1 MQLFHN
7 YHNHKIY
14 KMLHSD
20 FGMFDFSIWIHVF
33 ARSLVAVFI
42 PIFLL
47 QMGFMI
53 EEVLLYYIILHL
65 TNIPLNFWAG
75 WLTRKIGARK
85 VIITGV
91 VFLIL
96 FFLSLYNLEVGNW
109 WLLTMM
115 ALFASLYDAHYWV
128 AHIFFFMKCSDKD
141 DNVSGDASVLSIVKQ
156 VAGILAPFF
165 GALVLIFFT
174 QKVLL
179 GISILILCLSFWPLF
194 KIKDIDDKPKGKG
207 KTIKEFFNSWE
218 SSKEYLFLALYSIHS
233 SVESTLWP
241 IFIFMLFE
249 SLESVAALPI
259 IISFS
264 TIIFTYFTSH
274 IDKKNRNTMI
284 ALGAVLISITW
295 MLRMY
300 VDNSIFYYFSVFMVA
315 FFTILVTLPLDSQMF
330 EQGEKKDA
338 LDTSMFRNAVSM
350 SARVILLIA
359 LLLLVKVF
367 EIGFISAAVSMFILM
382 AINLLFRVKGVAALK
397 KSI

>member
-1 MQLFHN
+1 MQLFNN
-7 YHNHKIY
+7 YHHHKIY

-20 FGMFDFSIWIHVF
+20 FWLFDLSIWIHVF

-47 QMGFMI
+47 QMGFLI

-65 TNIPLNFWAG
+65 TNVPLNFWAG
-75 WLTRKIGARK
+75 WLTRRIGARK
-85 VIITGV
+85 VIIVGV

-96 FFLSLYNLEVGNW
+96 FFASLYNLEVGNW
-109 WLLTMM
+109 WLLAMM
-115 ALFASLYDAHYWV
+115 AVFASLYDAHYWV

-141 DNVSGDASVLSIVKQ
+141 DNVSKDASALSIVKQ
-156 VAGILAPFF
+156 FAGILAPFF

-174 QKVLL
+174 QKTLL

-207 KTIKEFFNSWE
+207 KTIKEFFSDWKT
-218 SSKEYLFLALYSIHS
+218 SKEYLFLALYSIHS

-259 IISFS
+259 IISLS
-264 TIIFTYFTSH
+264 TIIFTYLTSH

-284 ALGAVLISITW
+284 ALGAVLIAITW
-295 MLRMY
+295 IFRMY
-300 VDNSIFYYFSVFMVA
+300 VDNTIFYYFSVFLVA
-315 FFTILVTLPLDSQMF
+315 FFTILITLPLDSQMF
-330 EQGEKKDA
+330 ENGEKKDA
-338 LDTSMFRNAVSM
+338 LDTSMYRNTISM
-350 SARVILLIA
+350 SARVILLIV
-359 LLLLVKVF
+359 LFVMVKVF
-367 EIGFISAAVSMFILM
+367 EVGFIAAAVSMFVLM
-382 AINLLFRVKGVAALK
+382 IVNLLFRVKGVSALK

>member
-7 YHNHKIY
+7 YHHHKLY

-33 ARSLVAVFI
+33 ARSLVAIFI

-47 QMGFMI
+47 QMGFLI

-85 VIITGV
+85 VIIIGV

-96 FFLSLYNLEVGNW
+96 FFGTLYNLTMGNW
-109 WLLTMM
+109 WLLALM
-115 ALFASLYDAHYWV
+115 AVFASLYDAHYWV
-128 AHIFFFMKCSDKD
+128 AHIFFFMKCSKKD
-141 DNVSGDASVLSIVKQ
+141 DNVTTDASALSIVKQ
-156 VAGILAPFF
+156 FAGILAPFF

-179 GISILILCLSFWPLF
+179 GLSILILCLSFWPLF

-207 KTIKEFFNSWE
+207 KTIKEFFNNWE
-218 SSKEYLFLALYSIHS
+218 TSKEYLFLALYSIHS
-233 SVESTLWP
+233 SVESILWP

-259 IISFS
+259 IISLS
-264 TIIFTYFTSH
+264 TIVFTYLTSH

-295 MLRMY
+295 IFRMY
-300 VDNSIFYYFSVFMVA
+300 TDSTIFYYFSVFLVA
-315 FFTILVTLPLDSQMF
+315 FFTILITLPLDSQMF
-330 EQGEKKDA
+330 ENGEKKDA
-338 LDTSMFRNAVSM
+338 LDTSMYRNVISM
-350 SARVILLIA
+350 SSRVPLFIVLFVM
-359 LLLLVKVF
+359 VKVF
-367 EIGFISAAVSMFILM
+367 EVGFIAAAISMFVLM
-382 AINLLFRVKGVAALK
+382 LVNLLFRVKGVAVLK